1 MYETTVPE
9 MEDILFAKEF
19 LKTRV
24 RKTPT
29 DLSEALFEKTIGP
42 VVLKW
47 ENLQVCGAFK
57 IRGALNKMFSLSPEE
72 RKRGVVT
79 ASSGNH
85 AQGVATAASMLG
97 VKAVICVPGSCP
109 ENKKRAIQ
117 KLGGEYVELKVIGKF
132 YDEAE
137 TEAKRLCHE
146 VEMVYVSAYE
156 DLHIIAGQ
164 GTVGFEL
171 LEVHPDLD
179 VILVPISGGGL
190 ITGVTV
196 AAKALRRGI
205 EVWGVYAK
213 ANPSWRNAWEKGFV
227 EPVEEEKTLADALS
241 GAASP
246 VLFSYLRENLAGL
259 VEVDEEEIASAIS
272 FLHREHHQVVEGA
285 GATGVAALLSGKF
298 VTGGKKTGV
307 VVSGGNIDEDQL
319 LRILGIS

>member
-1 MYETTVPE
+1 MYENTVPE
-9 MEDILFAKEF
+9 MTDILPAKEF
-19 LKTRV
+19 LRTRV
-24 RKTPT
+24 RKTPS
-29 DLSEALFEKTIGP
+29 DLSEALFERTGGP
-42 VVLKW
+42 VILKW
-47 ENLQVCGAFK
+47 ENLQLCGAFK
-57 IRGALNKMFSLSPEE
+57 IRGALYKMFSLSPEE
-72 RKRGVVT
+72 RNRGVVT

-109 ENKKRAIQ
+109 ETKKRAIG
-117 KLGGEYVELKVIGKF
+117 KRGGEYVQLKVIGEF

-137 TEAKRLCHE
+137 AEAKRLCDE
-146 VEMVYVSAYE
+146 AKMVYVSAYE
-156 DLHIIAGQ
+156 DRHIIAGQ

-171 LEVHPDLD
+171 LEEHPDLD

-196 AAKALRRGI
+196 AAKALRQDI
-205 EVWGVYAK
+205 KVWGVYAK

-246 VLFSYLRENLAGL
+246 VLFRYLKENLAGL
-259 VEVDEEEIASAIS
+259 VEVDEAEIASAIS
-272 FLHREHHQVVEGA
+272 FLHREHHQVAEGA

-298 VTGGKKTGV
+298 VTGGKKAGV
-307 VVSGGNIDEDQL
+307 VVSGGNIDEQRL
-319 LRILGIS
+319 LKVLGIL